1 MALWSALYDGK
12 QLSEEL
18 AIPDLQKFAE
28 DLTEKVEREGK
39 KSDEQEEEEEHGSL
53 SQREFLPTATHIQEC
68 FHAEVHEDEGD
79 KDPLRG
85 KYKRPSM
92 QRLTPLERRKLR
104 NFEKN
109 MRNATEGRKL
119 FMTESGL
126 FGLGPKSL
134 GQDASSKDEVWI
146 LMGARVPFILHHVEG
161 SKYRVVGEAYVHGIM
176 YGEGYDYYT
185 EWEDWEYG
193 NGRTGV
199 EDICLV

>member
-12 QLSEEL
+12 QPSEEL

-28 DLTEKVEREGK
+28 DLTEKIEREGK
-39 KSDEQEEEEEHGSL
+39 RSDEQEEDDDGSL
-53 SQREFLPTATHIQEC
+53 CHREFLPTATHIREC
-68 FHAEVHEDEGD
+68 FHAEVDEAEGD

-134 GQDASSKDEVWI
+134 GQDVSSKDEVWI

-161 SKYRVVGEAYVHGIM
+161 SKYRVVGESYVHGIM

-185 EWEDWEYG
+185 KWDDWEYG
-193 NGRTGV
+193 YGRTGV